1 VQHAHLHGHEH
12 PHAGVHSIPHAH
24 PHAEGLGRSPLTAFG
39 IGMVHGVGGSA
50 GVGVLLV
57 GAVSGQ
63 MQGVLALVV
72 FAAATAISMALVSTA
87 FGHALARGAVKRRL
101 TDLVPLLGAASLLFG
116 VWYSLGALRS
126 PM

>member
-1 VQHAHLHGHEH
+1 V
-12 PHAGVHSIPHAH
+12 
-24 PHAEGLGRSPLTAFG
+24 
-39 IGMVHGVGGSA
+39 
-50 GVGVLLV
+50 
-57 GAVSGQ
+57 
-63 MQGVLALVV
+63 ALVV

-101 TDLVPLLGAASLLFG
+101 EELVPVLGAASLLFG